1 MFRRSLAPPACCPHI
16 ASTMYL
22 STETL
27 TMPPLPSPSGVRRR
41 LQAIGRLRERL
52 FELQCEAEPD
62 PAAIDG
68 LMRRLARVRRR
79 CAADPAS

>member
-1 MFRRSLAPPACCPHI
+1 MHQSPDTA
-16 ASTMYL
+16 
-22 STETL
+22 TL
-27 TMPPLPSPSGVRRR
+27 PPLVSPSVSPSGARRR
-41 LQAIGRLRERL
+41 QQAIGRLRERL

-79 CAADPAS
+79 CVLDPTS